1 MIIDDKILKQTPL
14 AEGGEGVIHEYN
26 NQIIKIYKSNV
37 NKYEKL
43 EKLKRLMNKN
53 LPNYIV
59 KPLDIVYDSRK
70 QFLGYSMNKVEG
82 EEFRRLSNKKFLR
95 INNISTK
102 DIIKL
107 LVDIK
112 NTLGILHK
120 QNIYI
125 GDLNDCNILFNKN
138 LNLFF
143 IDVDSWTIDEFKCP
157 VCMDSFKDPLLVE
170 NNFSNSTDEY
180 AFSILAFKTLTK
192 LHPFGGTMNPDI
204 GIIERMERGI
214 SVIDNDNVVIPK
226 TIKKWSYISPKLI
239 EEMKEIF
246 NTSKRFLLDKSL
258 EDFSNHLKYCDKHK
272 EFYYGKFSECPLC
285 NEDAKIVTAPIKI
298 SGTKGIPYIKMIF
311 GSNIKTILSKDSY
324 LDINNYVVHNNSNS
338 KICYE
343 FGNRYYFSDNG
354 SIIYT
359 VRDKKISLQ
368 VKGSSYDFDKI
379 YKSSVII
386 KDNKMYYTNLNSS
399 LIEVTISDKGN
410 YYKHI
415 TKVASNNIFEV
426 YDDENYFICNL
437 YYGMKII
444 NISGYNYTLNNDD
457 KIINY
462 GIHFDSASKKWLFIT
477 ENDKNEFVTYIFDKN
492 KVIYQE
498 DNIKYTSSL
507 INMCFRNEIIFKAG
521 DAVIIGFDYKN
532 NRYKDFAC
540 EIVNETSCLVR
551 ENNKF
556 IVIND
561 TEVYLVG

>member
-1 MIIDDKILKQTPL
+1 MIIDNKILKQTPL
-14 AEGGEGVIHEYN
+14 AEGGEGVIHEYK

-37 NKYEKL
+37 NKNEKL
-43 EKLKRLMNKN
+43 EKIKRLMNKN

-59 KPLDIVYDSRK
+59 KPLDIVYDRRK
-70 QFLGYSMNKVEG
+70 QFLGYSMDKVEG

-95 INNISTK
+95 INNITTK

-157 VCMDSFKDPLLVE
+157 VCMDSFKDPLLIE
-170 NNFSNSTDEY
+170 NNFSSSTDEY

-258 EDFSNHLKYCDKHK
+258 EEFSNHLKYCDKHK

-285 NEDAKIVTAPIKI
+285 NEDAKIVTAPIKV
-298 SGTKGIPYIKMIF
+298 SGTKGIPYIKMMF
-311 GSNIKTILSKDSY
+311 GNNIKTILSKDSY
-324 LDINNYVVHNNSNS
+324 LDINNYVVHNKSNS

-368 VKGSSYDFDKI
+368 VKGCSYDFDKI

-386 KDNKMYYTNLNSS
+386 KDNKMYYTNLNCS

-410 YYKHI
+410 YSKHI

-426 YDDENYFICNL
+426 YDNENYFICNL
-437 YYGMKII
+437 YNGMRII

-462 GIHFDSASKKWLFIT
+462 GIHFDPASKKWLFIT
-477 ENDKNEFVTYIFDKN
+477 QNDKNEFVTYIFDKN

-498 DNIKYTSSL
+498 DNIKYTSNL
-507 INMCFRNEIIFKAG
+507 INMCFRNDIIFKAG
-521 DAVIIGFDYKN
+521 DGVIIGFDYKN

-561 TEVYLVG
+561 TEVYIVG